1 MFDPIDYGGDDDEDE
16 EVPLGEA
23 AENACASR
31 WNDRSSRAD
40 KDEDDERKMRGA
52 LSPGDAF
59 VVAAV
64 AVAAAVYVAAA
75 SGPGSMPALKGECQ
89 VYLLHRRRLVGGP
102 TCTIIADQCP
112 DITATIVDVNPVRI
126 VACNSDKLPVH
137 EPGLEEFVF
146 KCRGKN
152 LFFSSDATRQF
163 TRPYVKACTSRVA
176 AVATSSNTSSRSEQP
191 PSGPILEA
199 NSREGLRFDILSNP
213 ESLAEATSVSL
224 SSIPIPRALKACP
237 PKSLKDAR
245 EDLVNV
251 YRHWVHRKRIFTTG
265 LWSREL
271 SQLVTNACITQR
283 ISSINAMAAICEATD
298 ADVDEVA
305 HACGLDKRIGPKFL
319 KANVGF
325 GGSCCQK
332 DILKLVYRWQSTEGR

>member
-1 MFDPIDYGGDDDEDE
+1 MSRHHRDHRGREPGPNRRVQLGQATSARAWARRVRVQVSRE
-16 EVPLGEA
+16 ELVLLIRRDA
-23 AENACASR
+23 AIH
-31 WNDRSSRAD
+31 
-40 KDEDDERKMRGA
+40 
-52 LSPGDAF
+52 
-59 VVAAV
+59 AAV
-64 AVAAAVYVAAA
+64 LY
-75 SGPGSMPALKGECQ
+75 
-89 VYLLHRRRLVGGP
+89 
-102 TCTIIADQCP
+102 
-112 DITATIVDVNPVRI
+112 
-126 VACNSDKLPVH
+126 
-137 EPGLEEFVF
+137 
-146 KCRGKN
+146 
-152 LFFSSDATRQF
+152 
-163 TRPYVKACTSRVA
+163 YVKACTSRVA

>member
-137 EPGLEEFVF
+137 EPGLE
-146 KCRGKN
+146 
-152 LFFSSDATRQF
+152 D
-163 TRPYVKACTSRVA
+163 YVKACTSRVA